1 MKEFWNERFGM
12 DEYVYGT
19 APNAF
24 LKEVL
29 PDLDKGS
36 ILFPAEGEGRNA
48 VYAAELGFDVDAFDF
63 SESGK
68 KKAEQLADTK
78 GVKINYQIVDFDTF
92 DPTVKQYDAVALIYA
107 HPPVGKRT
115 TYHQKAIAALK
126 PGGTIILEAFTKAQ
140 LGHKSGGPQNE
151 EMLFS
156 LDELRSDFESLSDI
170 EIFEMETTLD
180 EGNFHKGEA
189 HIIRLIGKK

>member
-24 LKEVL
+24 LEEVL
-29 PDLDKGS
+29 PTLEKGS

-48 VYAAELGFDVDAFDF
+48 TYAAQLGFEVDAFDF

-68 KKAEQLADTK
+68 KKAEQLAASK
-78 GVKINYQIVDFDTF
+78 GVSINYHIQDFEEF
-92 DPTVKQYDAVALIYA
+92 NPEAKKYDVIALIYA
-107 HPPVGKRT
+107 HAPVGKRSL
-115 TYHQKAIAALK
+115 YHHKAIQALK
-126 PGGTIILEAFTKAQ
+126 PGGTIIIEAFHKSQ
-140 LGHKSGGPQNE
+140 LGNKSGGPQNAD
-151 EMLFS
+151 MLFS
-156 LDELRSDFESLSDI
+156 LDELRGDFESLSDV

-180 EGNFHKGEA
+180 EGDFHKGEA
-189 HIIRLIGKK
+189 HIIRMIGKK